1 MTLKLDLLCMFAL
14 FVDCFCVFGCCNQ
27 SAVGADYQ
35 ADLSKH
41 ASQTDAAKGFGGK
54 YGVQSDRKD
63 KVGFSTHNI
72 VWDNIYMKQGSY
84 L

>member
-1 MTLKLDLLCMFAL
+1 M
-14 FVDCFCVFGCCNQ
+14 GHE
-27 SAVGADYQ
+27 YQ

-54 YGVQSDRKD
+54 YGVQQDRKD
-63 KVGFSTHNI
+63 KVR
-72 VWDNIYMKQGSY
+72 Y